1 MNKGLSDK
9 LMAEFSDISL
19 ERPVLIN
26 KEIRNGNWLAGFAD
40 GEWSFYVRIKD
51 ASYAKSINR
60 VSFFFSI
67 DKSIRDSDLIYNISK
82 FLDCGTISN
91 NQKYI
96 QLRVTKFEDVETK
109 IIPLRIT
116 LCMELKT

>member
-1 MNKGLSDK
+1 MLVAQFPETY
-9 LMAEFSDISL
+9 LV

-26 KEIRNGNWLAGFAD
+26 KGIRDGNWLAGFAD
-40 GEWSFYVRIKD
+40 GEGSFYIRIKE
-51 ASYAKSINR
+51 ASSAKSINR

-67 DKSIRDSDLIYNISK
+67 NQAIRDSDLIYDIAK
-82 FLDCGTISN
+82 FLNCGAINS

-109 IIPLRIT
+109 IIPFHFFALRR
-116 LCMELKT
+116 